1 MKVFFSLL
9 LCLLSTGLFAQEA
22 RNLNQA
28 IQYVKLANTLRELD
42 KSPAA
47 IDLLQR
53 ALPAVQSKNLYWT
66 AITNELLG
74 LCFKDQTDSAQ
85 ALNYLRQARSQYAQ
99 LKYVASAWAVN
110 EIIRDMSGKN
120 LYAGVQIGAT
130 EIKVAILKTDY
141 ETDFYEKDIQ
151 KTFVVPNSLLVA
163 DASASFK
170 AGQTALRT
178 TLDSILLYNIP
189 TERIFIAF
197 TSDVDK
203 SLSPIEKKRLYDE
216 LVQSLPNKVLT
227 IDTTLTDKREAEL
240 FTIGAIPRKVW
251 PSTSSLS
258 LGNTST
264 IGGYFDEKQ
273 SFHGIN
279 VPIGLRTLMDRID
292 PKGTLRPEAFK
303 RDAQPLIQAL
313 VDSAMSP
320 QLAANKAGLSQRNT
334 IGLSGDIAMALTTYL
349 HPDRAG
355 IKAVP
360 VTMEDAEQFKQ
371 LALNHYQRLTRP
383 ELGSITDPAQR
394 SEAEAALGSV
404 QSQLNEKQIIAGA
417 LWLEAIMKAYSKLAT
432 PTRFVFIKNAD
443 IGWVAGK
450 FLETINGEYESTI
463 AKGALYTR

>member
-1 MKVFFSLL
+1 MKIVFSFLF
-9 LCLLSTGLFAQEA
+9 CLFTTGLFAQEA
-22 RNLNQA
+22 RNLTQA

-47 IDLLQR
+47 IDLLER

-66 AITNELLG
+66 AIANELLG
-74 LCFKDQTDSAQ
+74 LCYKDQTDSAQ

-110 EIIRDMSGKN
+110 EIIRDLSGKN
-120 LYAGVQIGAT
+120 LYAGVQIGST
-130 EIKVAILKTDY
+130 DIRVAILKTDY
-141 ETDFYEKDIQ
+141 ETDFYEKDVQ
-151 KTFVVPNSLLVA
+151 KTFVIPNSLLVA
-163 DASASFK
+163 DASSSFK
-170 AGQTALRT
+170 TGQTALRT
-178 TLDSILLYNIP
+178 SLDSLLQYSIP

-203 SLSPIEKKRLYDE
+203 SLTPAEKKRLYNE
-216 LVQSLPNKVLT
+216 LVQSLPNKALT

-264 IGGYFDEKQ
+264 IGGYFDDKQ

-279 VPIGLRTLMDRID
+279 VPIGLQTLVNRID
-292 PKGTLRPEAFK
+292 PRGTLRTDAFK
-303 RDAQPLIQAL
+303 REAEQLVQTL

-320 QLAANKAGLSQRNT
+320 QLTANKAGLGKRNT
-334 IGLSGDIAMALTTYL
+334 IGLSGDIALALTTYL

-360 VTMEDAEQFKQ
+360 ITMEDAEQFKQ

-383 ELGSITDPAQR
+383 DLGLITDPTQR
-394 SEAEAALGSV
+394 SEAEEALGSV

-417 LWLEAIMKAYSKLAT
+417 LWLEAVMKAYNKLAT
-432 PTRFVFIKNAD
+432 RTRFVFIKNAD

>member
-1 MKVFFSLL
+1 MKTAFSLL
-9 LCLLSTGLFAQEA
+9 FSLLTTCLLAQEA

-47 IDLLQR
+47 VDLLER

-74 LCFKDQTDSAQ
+74 LCYKDQKDSAQ

-120 LYAGVQIGAT
+120 LYAGVQIGPT

-151 KTFVVPNSLLVA
+151 RTFVIPNSLLVA
-163 DASASFK
+163 DASSSFK
-170 AGQTALRT
+170 SGQTALRT
-178 TLDSILLYNIP
+178 SLDSILQYNIP

-203 SLSPIEKKRLYDE
+203 SLNSAEKKRLYNE
-216 LVQSLPNKVLT
+216 LVQSLPNKALT
-227 IDTTLTDKREAEL
+227 IDTTLTDNREAEL

-264 IGGYFDEKQ
+264 IGGYFDTKQ
-273 SFHGIN
+273 KFHGIN
-279 VPIGLRTLMDRID
+279 VPIGLQTLTARID
-292 PKGTLRPEAFK
+292 PKGTLRPDAFK
-303 RDAQPLIQAL
+303 REAQQLIQTL

-320 QLAANKAGLSQRNT
+320 QLTANKAGLSQRNT
-334 IGLSGDIAMALTTYL
+334 IGLSGDIPQALVTYL
-349 HPDRAG
+349 HPDRTG
-355 IKAVP
+355 TKAVP
-360 VTMEDAEQFKQ
+360 ITMQDIDQFKQ
-371 LALNHYQRLTRP
+371 LALNHYQRLIRP
-383 ELGSITDPAQR
+383 DLGSITDPTQR
-394 SEAEAALGSV
+394 NEVEAALGSV
-404 QSQLNEKQIIAGA
+404 QSQLTEKQIIAGA
-417 LWLEAIMKAYSKLAT
+417 LWLEAVMKAYNKMAT

>member
-1 MKVFFSLL
+1 MRVVFSLL
-9 LCLLSTGLFAQEA
+9 LCLLTTGLFAQEA

-47 IDLLQR
+47 IDLLER

-66 AITNELLG
+66 AIANELLG
-74 LCFKDQTDSAQ
+74 LCYKDQTDSAQ

-110 EIIRDMSGKN
+110 EIIRDLSGKN

-141 ETDFYEKDIQ
+141 ETDFYEKDVQ
-151 KTFVVPNSLLVA
+151 KTFVVPNTLLTA

-170 AGQTALRT
+170 TGQTALRT
-178 TLDSILLYNIP
+178 ALDSILLYSIP

-197 TSDVDK
+197 TSDVDR
-203 SLSPIEKKRLYDE
+203 SLSPVEKKRLYNE
-216 LVQSLPNKVLT
+216 LVQSLPNKTLT

-273 SFHGIN
+273 RFHGIN
-279 VPIGLRTLMDRID
+279 VPVGLQTLMSRID

-320 QLAANKAGLSQRNT
+320 QLAANKAGLSKRNT
-334 IGLSGDIAMALTTYL
+334 IGLSGDIAMALTTYM

-360 VTMEDAEQFKQ
+360 VTMEDAEQFRQ
-371 LALNHYQRLTRP
+371 LALNHYQRLIRP
-383 ELGSITDPAQR
+383 DLGSITDPAQR
-394 SEAEAALGSV
+394 NEAEAALGSV

-417 LWLEAIMKAYSKLAT
+417 LWLEAIMKAYSKMAT

>member
-1 MKVFFSLL
+1 MRVVFSLL
-9 LCLLSTGLFAQEA
+9 LCLLTTGLFAQEA

-47 IDLLQR
+47 IDLLER

-66 AITNELLG
+66 AIANELLG
-74 LCFKDQTDSAQ
+74 LCYKDQTDSAQ

-110 EIIRDMSGKN
+110 EIIRDLSGKN

-141 ETDFYEKDIQ
+141 ETDFYEKDVQ
-151 KTFVVPNSLLVA
+151 KTFVVPNTLLTA

-178 TLDSILLYNIP
+178 ALDSILLYSIP

-197 TSDVDK
+197 TSDVDR
-203 SLSPIEKKRLYDE
+203 SLSPVEKKRLYNE
-216 LVQSLPNKVLT
+216 LVQSLPNKTLT

-273 SFHGIN
+273 RFHGIN
-279 VPIGLRTLMDRID
+279 VPVGLQTLMSRID

-320 QLAANKAGLSQRNT
+320 QLAANKAGLSKRNT
-334 IGLSGDIAMALTTYL
+334 IGLSGDIAMALTTYM

-371 LALNHYQRLTRP
+371 LALNHYQRLIRP
-383 ELGSITDPAQR
+383 DLGLITDPAQR
-394 SEAEAALGSV
+394 NEAEAALGSV

-417 LWLEAIMKAYSKLAT
+417 LWLEAIMKAYSKMAT

>member
-1 MKVFFSLL
+1 MRVVFSLL
-9 LCLLSTGLFAQEA
+9 LCLLTTGLFAQEA

-47 IDLLQR
+47 IDLLER

-66 AITNELLG
+66 AIANELLG
-74 LCFKDQTDSAQ
+74 LCYKDQTDSAQ

-110 EIIRDMSGKN
+110 EIIRDLSGKN

-141 ETDFYEKDIQ
+141 ETDFYEKDVQ
-151 KTFVVPNSLLVA
+151 KTFVVPNTLLTA

-178 TLDSILLYNIP
+178 ALDSILLYSIP

-197 TSDVDK
+197 TSDVDR
-203 SLSPIEKKRLYDE
+203 SLSPVEKKRLYNE
-216 LVQSLPNKVLT
+216 LVQSLPNKTLT

-273 SFHGIN
+273 RFHGIN
-279 VPIGLRTLMDRID
+279 VPVGLQTLMSRID

-320 QLAANKAGLSQRNT
+320 QLAANKAGLSKRNT
-334 IGLSGDIAMALTTYL
+334 IGLSGDIAMALTTYM

-360 VTMEDAEQFKQ
+360 VTMEDAEQFRQ
-371 LALNHYQRLTRP
+371 LALNHYQRLIRP
-383 ELGSITDPAQR
+383 DLGSITDPAQR
-394 SEAEAALGSV
+394 NEAEAALGSV

-417 LWLEAIMKAYSKLAT
+417 LWLEAIMKAYSKMAT